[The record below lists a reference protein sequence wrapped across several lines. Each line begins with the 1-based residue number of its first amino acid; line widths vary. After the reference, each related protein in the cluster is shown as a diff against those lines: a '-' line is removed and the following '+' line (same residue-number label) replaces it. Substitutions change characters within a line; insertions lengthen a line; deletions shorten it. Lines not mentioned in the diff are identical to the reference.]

1 MSKTIILSESF
12 LSDTDELE
20 KRFLKKF
27 RYLKYN
33 RSVFLL
39 IFVSMKG
46 ERKETILSE
55 TGKFLV
61 DIAKLVFGGVI
72 LAGIMKYESVNSAL
86 LYGIGGIAVVACFI
100 SGLILLTL
108 SKK

>member
-1 MSKTIILSESF
+1 LYKEIYSS
-12 LSDTDELE
+12 
-20 KRFLKKF
+20 
-27 RYLKYN
+27 
-33 RSVFLL
+33 
-39 IFVSMKG
+39 IFVNMRE
-46 ERKETILSE
+46 ERKKTILSE

-72 LAGIMKYESVNSAL
+72 LAGIMKYESVNSTL
-86 LYGIGGIAVVACFI
+86 LYGIGGMAVVICFV